1 MHLLSFQYFPDRF
14 VRKDILGLSISCKFH
29 HMGCDWEGKFGELK
43 EHVKVCDY
51 NSTQC
56 EFCQK
61 NLHCDELELHK
72 TECPLIAKACPLC
85 VLGCDADK
93 PMDLTDLNEHLNLN
107 KYKHLR
113 LMAKKISDFEK
124 IILIPST
131 KPSGQRREQPDGN
144 EDSDYELVEK
154 DCATTHPRPVST
166 TRSHTVSK
174 SPKIDVHLENP
185 FLSPEAE
192 SAHLMDRSF
201 KKILDETVLTM
212 KSDLKATMLKEIR
225 ARDEE
230 IVSLKSTIT
239 KLEKSVRSKHAEL
252 EDRDFRLSLIENSN
266 HDGSMVWKIPQFS
279 QRMNDA
285 ESGKYTSIFSLPF
298 YTSRYGYKMCL
309 RLYILGDGIGKG
321 NYMSLFF
328 VVMKGEFDSI
338 LQWPFTHRVTFKLI
352 NQGSGRDVVDTFQP
366 DPMSS
371 SFRKPK
377 SDMNIASGCPRFIS
391 HTDLKNGGF
400 IVDNTV
406 FIKCTVD
413 TSTIRHP

>member
-1 MHLLSFQYFPDRF
+1 MQEDYE
-14 VRKDILGLSISCKFH
+14 KMKNEI
-29 HMGCDWEGKFGELK
+29 LK
-43 EHVKVCDY
+43 EFRAKD
-51 NSTQC
+51 
-56 EFCQK
+56 
-61 NLHCDELELHK
+61 DE
-72 TECPLIAKACPLC
+72 
-85 VLGCDADK
+85 
-93 PMDLTDLNEHLNLN
+93 
-107 KYKHLR
+107 
-113 LMAKKISDFEK
+113 ISS
-124 IILIPST
+124 IRT
-131 KPSGQRREQPDGN
+131 M
-144 EDSDYELVEK
+144 
-154 DCATTHPRPVST
+154 VS
-166 TRSHTVSK
+166 
-174 SPKIDVHLENP
+174 
-185 FLSPEAE
+185 
-192 SAHLMDRSF
+192 
-201 KKILDETVLTM
+201 
-212 KSDLKATMLKEIR
+212 
-225 ARDEE
+225 
-230 IVSLKSTIT
+230 
-239 KLEKSVRSKHAEL
+239 KLEKTQRSKNAEH

-391 HTDLKNGGF
+391 HTDLKSGGY
-400 IVDNTV
+400 IVDDTI
-406 FIKCTVD
+406 FIKCNVETN
-413 TSTIRHP
+413 TIKPV